1 MHVHAQVITQPL
13 IVLGGGGICNS
24 QNIWTKKILRLCKT
38 FLVVLQN
45 DITPPSFWTFFNE
58 GTRVYGGILT
68 CLIFTPRILKS
79 FFLHFQNQ
87 CMKTSQCGA
96 NAQSYCFLIQFSRPW
111 NSSNNGTYIPQFSA
125 RRYKHYR
132 IHNRSSQWNHII
144 KSLSM
149 REGAYENGQMIRC
162 LHLLWAHQ
170 HLVEIFF
177 QICCKVSLRLE
188 STIWGRM
195 ISPLA
200 ISSWNCH

>member
-1 MHVHAQVITQPL
+1 MHAQPITQPL
-13 IVLGGGGICNS
+13 IVLGFGGICNS
-24 QNIWTKKILRLCKT
+24 ENIWTKKILWPVCNRFWLLYRNTSTPLLILDKWGLLGT
-38 FLVVLQN
+38 GRHAIPVWFLSHPNHLA
-45 DITPPSFWTFFNE
+45 F
-58 GTRVYGGILT
+58 
-68 CLIFTPRILKS
+68 RILRANACTK
-79 FFLHFQNQ
+79 
-87 CMKTSQCGA
+87 SQCSA
-96 NAQSYCFLIQFSRPW
+96 DAQSYCFLIQFSRPW

-125 RRYKHYR
+125 RRYKHHW

-149 REGAYENGQMIRC
+149 REGAYENEMIRC